1 MSNVN
6 RRFRRGAAL
15 AWWLVGVALLP
26 APAVL
31 AQEAEPAPAEQG
43 EADEQAAEEFVPR
56 YDLGDNTLSIRLGVG
71 FPLFLLA
78 SEPVET
84 YQGER
89 KSVLAPNL
97 SLMGSGAVNW
107 NTYLNPWFTIGMEV
121 SGALAVDINDALLYQ
136 VPILVRG
143 GYVIGL
149 PQMEIPLMLGLGRRG
164 DAAGGQDQRGVRAAA
179 GGVVPVA
186 RHPGLVLRRHRRV
199 LVHLGAAVGGRGGQP
214 AHVRQLR
221 DRDRHRGVSLLVGA
235 LRARRRG
242 SPAVGAALVAVAAV
256 VSLALAGCEGKGIYY
271 DLATEEPRENRD
283 LNDQLTVNSVVSA
296 GGHYY
301 VAAGGTWRRGHG
313 QTNWRQV
320 ARPQAGGKEL
330 GVRGLAAAG
339 NTLCAGTDQGLFYA
353 AAGERPSWQ
362 GAAGVGRTEQVQ
374 RVFAVPGSPNGT
386 PLLAF
391 TTTELKADA
400 HAYKVYR
407 M

>member
-31 AQEAEPAPAEQG
+31 AQEAEPASAEQG
-43 EADEQAAEEFVPR
+43 EAEEQAAAEEFVPR

-149 PQMEIPLMLGLGRRG
+149 PQMEIPLMLGLG
-164 DAAGGQDQRGVRAAA
+164 A
-179 GGVVPVA
+179 VVMRLVDKTSVA
-186 RHPGLVLRRHRRV
+186 FAL
-199 LVHLGAAVGGRGGQP
+199 QP
-214 AHVRQLR
+214 AASFLWRATP
-221 DRDRHRGVSLLVGA
+221 DWSFGA
-235 LRARRRG
+235 TAEYWFTWEPPWG
-242 SPAVGAALVAVAAV
+242 GGEDNPHMFGNFVTATATAV
-256 VSLALAGCEGKGIYY
+256 Y
-271 DLATEEPRENRD
+271 
-283 LNDQLTVNSVVSA
+283 
-296 GGHYY
+296 H
-301 VAAGGTWRRGHG
+301 
-313 QTNWRQV
+313 
-320 ARPQAGGKEL
+320 
-330 GVRGLAAAG
+330 
-339 NTLCAGTDQGLFYA
+339 F
-353 AAGERPSWQ
+353 
-362 GAAGVGRTEQVQ
+362 
-374 RVFAVPGSPNGT
+374 
-386 PLLAF
+386 
-391 TTTELKADA
+391 
-400 HAYKVYR
+400 
-407 M
+407 